1 MLRQLA
7 ILVVASAAALGA
19 QTAKVS
25 LAGTSTIRVE
35 GTSNVHAWHLATS
48 TFTSSIEMAAPVTAG
63 STVQAVTLAIPV
75 TSLKSG
81 KGGLDKNTYKALNA
95 GQHPTITFR
104 MTSYAA
110 EPKDGAFAAK
120 VGGMLT
126 VNGVT
131 KDVTLLATISGEPA
145 ALQAVGTTKFNM
157 TDFGVKPV
165 TALMGTIRTGNE
177 VTIRFDLTGSA
188 AMSIAALPRQ

>member
-1 MLRQLA
+1 MLRRLA
-7 ILVVASAAALGA
+7 VLILASAASLGA
-19 QTAKVS
+19 QSARID
-25 LAGTSTIRVE
+25 LANTSTIRVD
-35 GTSNVHAWHLATS
+35 GTSNIHAWHLATS
-48 TFTSSIEMAAPVTAG
+48 TFTADIEMALPVTAG
-63 STVQAVTLAIPV
+63 SKVEAVSLTIPV

-81 KGGLDKNTYKALNA
+81 KGGLDKNTYKALDA
-95 GQHPTITFR
+95 GRHPTITFR

-110 EPKDGAFAAK
+110 EPREGTFDAK
-120 VGGMLT
+120 VGGTLT

-131 KDVTLLATISGEPA
+131 KDVTVLATISGEPN

-177 VTIRFDLTGSA
+177 VRISFDLTGA
-188 AMSIAALPRQ
+188 VAKNIALLPER